1 MVRHEP
7 GPQRRV
13 PDLAESDETA
23 PWSDDPRLRHPGVRP
38 VPLLG
43 VAAWVMESGDMAQ
56 IDAGTMDPDGRGL
69 TQAGKLCGI
78 VGIALNVLVLG
89 VTCFF
94 LFFAMGA
101 AAISAG

>member
-1 MVRHEP
+1 
-7 GPQRRV
+7 
-13 PDLAESDETA
+13 
-23 PWSDDPRLRHPGVRP
+23 
-38 VPLLG
+38 
-43 VAAWVMESGDMAQ
+43 MAQ

>member
-1 MVRHEP
+1 MNAT
-7 GPQRRV
+7 Q
-13 PDLAESDETA
+13 LA
-23 PWSDDPRLRHPGVRP
+23 PHRGV
-38 VPLLG
+38 VILVLG
-43 VAAWVMESGDMAQ
+43 ITSLYVCFLFGIAAWVMANTDLPRM
-56 IDAGTMDPDGRGL
+56 DAGEMDPEGRGL